1 MPEFS
6 MTEEQFMRLW
16 QLYNE
21 HDPAFLLLPK
31 YVQDA
36 VKIMEREIEEK
47 YA

>member
-6 MTEEQFMRLW
+6 MTEEQFLRLW

-21 HDPAFLLLPK
+21 HDPAFRLLPK

-36 VKIMEREIEEK
+36 VKIMEREIEAK

>member
-1 MPEFS
+1 MSDFP
-6 MTEEQFMRLW
+6 MTEEQFLRLW

-21 HDPAFLLLPK
+21 YDPAFFLLPK

-36 VKIMEREIEEK
+36 VKIMEREIEAK